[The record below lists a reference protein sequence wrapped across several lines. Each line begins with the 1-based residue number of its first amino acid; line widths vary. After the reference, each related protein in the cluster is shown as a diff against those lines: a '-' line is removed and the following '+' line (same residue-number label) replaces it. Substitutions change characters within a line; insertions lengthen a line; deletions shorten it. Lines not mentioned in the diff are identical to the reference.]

1 MIRRIIYDD
10 TVNTVL
16 LHFVFILSFFLLCI
30 FNPTDKRALE
40 GGESIYN
47 SLECL
52 LLQHSP
58 VGTYWKKGM
67 FCSMKAE
74 SKRL

>member
-1 MIRRIIYDD
+1 
-10 TVNTVL
+10 
-16 LHFVFILSFFLLCI
+16 LCN